1 MYSDYDTMRA
11 MLRLAHSPRT
21 FSLTRTLFAD
31 TLVSAATVL
40 GAVNRA
46 AARVDDVLYPD
57 YREVPLG
64 KPVYIVAAPRS
75 GTTFLHRLMSLDPQ
89 FTALK
94 LYQSFFPTVSGRKVV
109 NRVAGVNGRVGALL
123 RGITAK
129 LDDSSFGAW
138 EGKHDTGL
146 NQDEEDEAWWALAF
160 ATPAIWLVLPFPDEF
175 DHLRFIDR
183 LPSEKRERLVSYY
196 RACVQRH
203 LYGNPGK
210 TLLAKNVLLPGRFEI
225 VTSAIPDARFVH
237 VLRHPYE
244 AIPSTLSL
252 FTVPWRW
259 HSPNIQ
265 LNGPEVRALA
275 QLTIDYYRHLHL
287 RTLESEREGSDRFM
301 CIHYRELL
309 SDPERQVLDIYQRF
323 SLPLS
328 DEVRQEIHLRCDE
341 QKNYKSDHRY
351 SLEQF
356 GLSKDYVYN
365 ELKELFD
372 HYGFER

>member
-1 MYSDYDTMRA
+1 
-11 MLRLAHSPRT
+11 MLRLAHSPST

-31 TLVSAATVL
+31 GVISLSTML

-75 GTTFLHRLMSLDPQ
+75 GTTFLHRLMSTDEQ

-94 LYQSFFPTVSGRKVV
+94 LYQSFFPTVTASKVAG
-109 NRVAGVNGRVGALL
+109 RVAGVNGKVGALL

-129 LDDSSFGAW
+129 LDDNYFGAW
-138 EGKHDTGL
+138 EGIHDTGL
-146 NQDEEDEAWWALAF
+146 NQDEEDEAWWALAY

-175 DHLRFIDR
+175 DHLRFVDR
-183 LPSEKRERLVSYY
+183 LPDEKRARLVQYY
-196 RACVQRH
+196 RECVQRR
-203 LYGNPGK
+203 LYTHPGK

-244 AIPSTLSL
+244 ALPSTLSL

-265 LNGPEVRALA
+265 PDGPEVRALA
-275 QLTIDYYRHLHL
+275 QLTIDYYRFLHQK
-287 RTLESEREGSDRFM
+287 TLESERENTRRFV
-301 CIHYRELL
+301 CVQYRDLL
-309 SDPERQVLDIYQRF
+309 ADPAKHVFHIYDQF
-323 SLPLS
+323 QLPLS
-328 DEVRQEIHLRCDE
+328 DEVREQILVRCAE
-341 QKNYKSDHRY
+341 QKNYKSDHQY